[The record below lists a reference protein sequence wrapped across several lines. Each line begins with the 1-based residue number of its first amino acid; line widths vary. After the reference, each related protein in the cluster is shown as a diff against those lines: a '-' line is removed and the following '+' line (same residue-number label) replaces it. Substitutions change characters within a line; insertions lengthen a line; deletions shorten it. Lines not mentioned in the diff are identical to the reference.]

1 MKKIIISI
9 LILVSFESYGQ
20 RLVDANTFNHWTA
33 GATIGGVVSANFGN
47 NNNQRVV
54 LGVVSALVVGTFKEM
69 IDNKNRPG
77 SGDFGD
83 IISTGMGGMVGGF
96 ISIAAV
102 RKATKKKKEKATKV
116 CRM

>member
-33 GATIGGVVSANFGN
+33 GATIGGLVSANFGKSN
-47 NNNQRVV
+47 NHRVM
-54 LGVVSALVVGTFKEM
+54 LGVFSGMIVGTIKEM
-69 IDNKNRPG
+69 VDNSHHPG
-77 SGDFGD
+77 AGDFGD
-83 IISTGMGGMVGGF
+83 IIATTSGGF
-96 ISIAAV
+96 IGGLISNAAV
-102 RKATKKKKEKATKV
+102 RKATKMKKEKATKV